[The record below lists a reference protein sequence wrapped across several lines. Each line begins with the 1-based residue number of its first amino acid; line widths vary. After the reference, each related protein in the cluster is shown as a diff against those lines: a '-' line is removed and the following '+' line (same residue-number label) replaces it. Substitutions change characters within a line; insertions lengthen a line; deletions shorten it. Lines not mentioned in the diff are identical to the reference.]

1 LLVPVIAQLFVFL
14 GTEPRIAAGLRNAIL
29 RVLRPAESAV
39 RRLIVMAARGLVAKA
54 VEPRPMPKGRI
65 IAKGGASRPPSFQL
79 FDPRK
84 SFIRIRRPRKVAR
97 IEPRIRVFSYD
108 PRIPIL
114 WQKPAPQPLPEPA
127 KPVDDG
133 LIDATRLS
141 RRLEALKLAL
151 DDIPKQAKRLVRWQ
165 ARRSRPDVYPP
176 KFSVPLRPGRPPGYR
191 AKPSHDIDDILSE
204 CHDLALIA
212 QKPDTS

>member
-1 LLVPVIAQLFVFL
+1 LLIPVIAQLFVFL
-14 GTEPRIAAGLRNAIL
+14 GTEPRIAAGLRNTIL

-39 RRLIVMAARGLVAKA
+39 RRLIVMAARGLVAREVA
-54 VEPRPMPKGRI
+54 PRPMPKGRI
-65 IAKGGASRPPSFQL
+65 IGKGGASRPPSFQL
-79 FDPRK
+79 FDPHK

-97 IEPRIRVFSYD
+97 IEPRIRVLSYD

-114 WQKPAPQPLPEPA
+114 WRTPVPHPPPEPA

-141 RRLEALKLAL
+141 RRLHALKLAL
-151 DDIPKQAKRLVRWQ
+151 DDIPRQAKRLVRWQ
-165 ARRSRPDVYPP
+165 ARRSRPDIYPP

-191 AKPSHDIDDILSE
+191 AKRSHDIDDILNE

>member
-1 LLVPVIAQLFVFL
+1 LLIPVIAQLFVFL

-65 IAKGGASRPPSFQL
+65 IGKGGASRPPSFQL
-79 FDPRK
+79 FDPHK

-97 IEPRIRVFSYD
+97 IEPRIRVLSYD

-114 WQKPAPQPLPEPA
+114 WRTPAPQPLPEPT
-127 KPVDDG
+127 KPG

-141 RRLEALKLAL
+141 RRLHALKLAL
-151 DDIPKQAKRLVRWQ
+151 DDIPRQARRLVRWQ
-165 ARRSRPDVYPP
+165 ARRSRPDIYPP